1 MGEILKNGRPNG
13 VEELLT
19 AALNYCGQ
27 QRFDSKEPS
36 SPIGMLKSS

>member
-27 QRFDSKEPS
+27 QRFDSMEAS
-36 SPIGMLKSS
+36 APIAMLKTS